1 VVLVPVDG
9 GYTMPV
15 VNMIQVLKDLKT
27 RIVIPMHYFGPETL
41 SRFIANVRGSLE
53 IEMASSPV
61 VIVSRE
67 TLPEQPKLIVLPGY

>member
-1 VVLVPVDG
+1 
-9 GYTMPV
+9 
-15 VNMIQVLKDLKT
+15 
-27 RIVIPMHYFGPETL
+27 MHYFGPETL

-67 TLPEQPKLIVLPGY
+67 TLPAEPKLIVLPGY